1 MASDKSFVPLR
12 LRPYWYCGV
21 FGNTARSGTACED
34 NHSPVTTD
42 INAWIAQN
50 SCCCIV
56 FNGFASGQ
64 RNHLHSVFR
73 RDVSCPSAAAGAQL
87 EILDLRHFSSV
98 DLRAL
103 LEDETCVWSRLLS
116 WDYSGSAEMILR
128 YVDAKI
134 LPGYAAVERGRV
146 FGYSFFVYEGNKGVI
161 GDLYV
166 ANGNRLP
173 DSRLVEIRLLTHV
186 IETLQQ
192 SPGIHRVEAQLLAHE
207 ANVVARPFLETGFQ
221 RHPRLFM
228 VLPFGKTTSQPAS
241 IHADVEIRQWSE
253 ADYQPSAAVI
263 TASYRGHV
271 DAQINDQYHTL
282 SGSLRFLNNIVR
294 FPGCGVFDPES
305 SYVALERKSRTLVAL
320 ILCSRVRKDVG
331 HVTQICVLPEFR
343 GKKIGESLLAATQA
357 NLQKR
362 NFTALSLTVT
372 EANHKAVA
380 LYRRLKFDSK
390 RLFDAFVWEG

>member
-1 MASDKSFVPLR
+1 MLA
-12 LRPYWYCGV
+12 
-21 FGNTARSGTACED
+21 ARGRCR
-34 NHSPVTTD
+34 SP
-42 INAWIAQN
+42 
-50 SCCCIV
+50 
-56 FNGFASGQ
+56 
-64 RNHLHSVFR
+64 
-73 RDVSCPSAAAGAQL
+73 L

-98 DLRAL
+98 DLRPL
-103 LEDETCVWSRLLS
+103 LDDEAQVWSRLLS

-134 LPGYAAVERGRV
+134 LPGYAAVDRGRV

-166 ANGNRLP
+166 TNGSRLP
-173 DSRLVEIRLLTHV
+173 NAHEVELKLLTHV

-207 ANVVARPFLETGFQ
+207 ANAVSRPFLDTGFQ

-228 VLPFGKTTSQPAS
+228 VLALYQGATERAS
-241 IHADVEIRQWSE
+241 GPISLPQSAHPPDHPDVEIRPWTE

-263 TASYRGHV
+263 TAAYRGHV

-305 SYVALERKSRTLVAL
+305 SFVALDRKAKGLIGL
-320 ILCSRVRKDVG
+320 ILCSRVRGDVG
-331 HVTQICVLPEFR
+331 HVTQVCVLPEYR
-343 GKKIGESLLAATQA
+343 SQRIGETLLAATVGS
-357 NLQKR
+357 LQRR
-362 NFTALSLTVT
+362 NFSLLSLTVT
-372 EANHKAVA
+372 EANARAVA
-380 LYRRLKFDSK
+380 LYRRLNFDTK
-390 RLFDAFVWEG
+390 RIFDAFVWEG

>member
-1 MASDKSFVPLR
+1 M
-12 LRPYWYCGV
+12 
-21 FGNTARSGTACED
+21 
-34 NHSPVTTD
+34 
-42 INAWIAQN
+42 
-50 SCCCIV
+50 
-56 FNGFASGQ
+56 
-64 RNHLHSVFR
+64 
-73 RDVSCPSAAAGAQL
+73 
-87 EILDLRHFSSV
+87 EILDLRHFSSI
-98 DLRAL
+98 DLRTL
-103 LEDETCVWSRLLS
+103 LEDETFVWSRLLS

-134 LPGYAAVERGRV
+134 LPGYAAVDRGRV
-146 FGYSFFVYEGNKGVI
+146 FGYSFFVYEGSKGVI

-166 ANGNRLP
+166 TNGNRLP
-173 DSRLVEIRLLTHV
+173 DARQVEIRLLTHV

-207 ANVVARPFLETGFQ
+207 ANAVSRPFLETGFQ

-228 VLPFGKTTSQPAS
+228 VLTLGKSGAPEPAT
-241 IHADVEIRQWSE
+241 HTDVEIRTWAE

-294 FPGCGVFDPES
+294 FPGCGVFDAES
-305 SYVALERKSRTLVAL
+305 SFVALERKSKNMVGL

-331 HVTQICVLPEFR
+331 HVTQVCVLPEYR

-357 NLQKR
+357 NLRKR
-362 NFTALSLTVT
+362 NFSALSLTVT
-372 EANHKAVA
+372 EANYKAVA
-380 LYRRLKFDSK
+380 LYRRLNFDSK
-390 RLFDAFVWEG
+390 RVFDAFVWEG